1 MSGIWGD
8 LFIVLGVFMV
18 SLSLINLGFR
28 AGVKK
33 GIREA
38 IIDDARHR
46 DHAVEQL
53 GSQIVRKVLADGRA
67 VNVRPCPD
75 SPHSVLIGDLESTQ
89 ESALEISAL
98 AESGAEEI
106 RLIRDTAGGTWV
118 ATDLSRHPM
127 GGQDA

>member
-1 MSGIWGD
+1 MSGIGGD

-53 GSQIVRKVLADGRA
+53 GHAVLDMAGA
-67 VNVRPCPD
+67 
-75 SPHSVLIGDLESTQ
+75 
-89 ESALEISAL
+89 
-98 AESGAEEI
+98 GAEEI
-106 RLIRDTAGGTWV
+106 RLIHDDSCDAWV
-118 ATDLSRHPM
+118 ATGLSRHPM
-127 GGQDA
+127 GEGGND